1 MHQVNMMLAAPIIG
15 APLWRWLFCGGDMD
29 MGDFNR
35 ACTLATAMLTAL
47 CITPVFLPEPASA
60 NHAASSIGRSCNI
73 TGWSETSSEDG
84 RKVAV
89 RAMPSASARISGRL
103 PTDDRHYA
111 GPKAR
116 HLAEFDIVETRNGW
130 FRIAN
135 VRIIAIR
142 DASYDA
148 YPSKITG
155 WVQSTAVRFNIQ
167 SSRGFARPDSDSTI
181 LVTSPSWI
189 MDSWKGL
196 YDCDGKWARVET
208 VPEDPDEPYPATE
221 LPKVTAWFRGICGL
235 SMIECDDVSGD

>member
-1 MHQVNMMLAAPIIG
+1 MLFLRRIENLELGGCESRRRKSPIVPAFVFASLCVSGQAA
-15 APLWRWLFCGGDMD
+15 A
-29 MGDFNR
+29 
-35 ACTLATAMLTAL
+35 ATHSSR
-47 CITPVFLPEPASA
+47 VAS
-60 NHAASSIGRSCNI
+60 RVCNI
-73 TGWSETSSEDG
+73 SDWSATSSADG
-84 RKVAV
+84 SKIAV
-89 RAMPSASARISGRL
+89 RSKPSGRARISGKL
-103 PTDDRHYA
+103 PTDDAAYA
-111 GPKAR
+111 GPKPR

-155 WVQSTAVRFNIQ
+155 WIQSSAVRFNIQ
-167 SSRGFARPDSDSTI
+167 SSRGFAKPGSDGAI

-221 LPKVTAWFRGICGL
+221 LPKVKAWFRGICGF